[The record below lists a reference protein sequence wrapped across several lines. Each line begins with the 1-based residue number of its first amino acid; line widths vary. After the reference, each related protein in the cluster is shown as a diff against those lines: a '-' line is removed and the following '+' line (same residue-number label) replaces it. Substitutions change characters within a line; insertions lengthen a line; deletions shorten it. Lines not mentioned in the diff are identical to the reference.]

1 MIYNKVIE
9 RNIFDSLDINDCDP
23 NPCQN
28 GGECI
33 DEVNDYTCE
42 CTSDWTG
49 ENCELSMTFT

>member
-1 MIYNKVIE
+1 MIYFKVIE
-9 RNIFDSLDINDCDP
+9 RTIFDSLDINDCDP

-42 CTSDWTG
+42 CTPDWTG
-49 ENCELSMTFT
+49 EDCELSMTLI